1 MSNANVSRLGQVQG
15 AGDVDALFLEVF
27 AGEVLTAFET
37 QTKLKGL
44 TRQRTIQNG
53 KSASFPAIHKIGTR
67 YHTPGTEIL
76 GQNVQHNEVV
86 ITIDDLLL
94 SDVFIAN
101 IDEAKNHYDVRAP
114 YSTEMGRALA
124 LAYDRNIARNILL
137 AARGGALFDT
147 DFGGTELTNAA
158 FDNDGTA
165 LTSGIFAAKQALD
178 EKDLDVDSVPV
189 HAFFKPAQWYLLA
202 QEEKVQNRDYGEGSA
217 FQTGRFDSI
226 AGLSV
231 WKSNALPFGRDETAY
246 DETTNPDGLI
256 GAPTGAIELPSK
268 YQGDWSNTRGMV
280 FTEAAVATLQLMG
293 LAMESQYDIRR
304 QGTLMVGK
312 YAVGHGPLLNKC
324 AVELKT
330 A

>member
-1 MSNANVSRLGQVQG
+1 MSNANVSRLGQIEQAG
-15 AGDVDALFLEVF
+15 ADDALFMEVF

-37 QTKLKGL
+37 QTKLKPL

-53 KSASFPAIHKIGTR
+53 KSAQFPAIHKIGTR
-67 YHTPGTEIL
+67 YHTPGSEIL
-76 GQNVQHNEVV
+76 GQNVSHNEVT

-101 IDEAKNHYDVRAP
+101 IDEAKNHYDVRSP
-114 YSTEMGRALA
+114 YSTEMGRSLA
-124 LAYDRNIARNILL
+124 LAYDKNIARNILM
-137 AARGGALFDT
+137 AARGPALFAD
-147 DFGGTELTNAA
+147 DFGGSQLDNAA
-158 FDNDGTA
+158 FDNDGAA
-165 LTSGIFAAKQALD
+165 LTDGIFTAKQTLD

-226 AGLSV
+226 AGLQV
-231 WKSNALPFGRDETAY
+231 WKSNALPFGSDDSANA
-246 DETTNPDGLI
+246 D
-256 GAPTGAIELPSK
+256 LPAK
-268 YQGDWSNTRGMV
+268 YQGNWTTTRGMV

-324 AVELKT
+324 AVELRT
-330 A
+330 GANI